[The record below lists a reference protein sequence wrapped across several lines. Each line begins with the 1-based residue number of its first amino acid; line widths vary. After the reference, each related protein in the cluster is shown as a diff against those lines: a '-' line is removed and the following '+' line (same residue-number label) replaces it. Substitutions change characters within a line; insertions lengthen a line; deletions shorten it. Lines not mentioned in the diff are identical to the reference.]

1 MWKRWFASYGPSPWL
16 WNLRECSLR
25 ALVARCDVWP
35 GHWPPRDVQDHYE
48 GEGNEGP
55 PSGSEGEDGGP
66 PIDID
71 PIDPDPIDYPDPE
84 ETMMEVSVAEIANVR
99 MLLEEALDALPLT
112 EGFNPE
118 TEPGP
123 DYPGPD
129 YPGPDYPEPE
139 LPVTFDK
146 QFEL

>member
-1 MWKRWFASYGPSPWL
+1 
-16 WNLRECSLR
+16 
-25 ALVARCDVWP
+25 
-35 GHWPPRDVQDHYE
+35 
-48 GEGNEGP
+48 
-55 PSGSEGEDGGP
+55 
-66 PIDID
+66 
-71 PIDPDPIDYPDPE
+71 
-84 ETMMEVSVAEIANVR
+84 MEVSVAEIANVR

-129 YPGPDYPEPE
+129 YPEPE

>member
-1 MWKRWFASYGPSPWL
+1 M
-16 WNLRECSLR
+16 
-25 ALVARCDVWP
+25 ARCDVWP

-71 PIDPDPIDYPDPE
+71 PDPPIDIDYPIDE
-84 ETMMEVSVAEIANVR
+84 EEMMEVSVAAIANVR